1 MYFYDEIW
9 LYIKEFMFHNIIKQ
23 GRHLRNDIYVQK
35 FNKVIKNI
43 PKPIIPLL
51 GPKII
56 YSSASRDKGRRFI
69 KYCYHLHTQ
78 LNVTTNIFD
87 LFIRPRS
94 YQLIECQMLPID
106 YDERNKYDE
115 ILREEYYNNYK

>member
-1 MYFYDEIW
+1 
-9 LYIKEFMFHNIIKQ
+9 
-23 GRHLRNDIYVQK
+23 LRNDIYIKQ
-35 FNKVIKNI
+35 FNKIIKNI

-51 GPKII
+51 GPQII
-56 YSSASRDKGRRFI
+56 YSSDNKDRGRRFI
-69 KYCYHLHTQ
+69 KYCYNLHTH

-94 YQLIECQMLPID
+94 YLLIEYQMLPND
-106 YDERNKYDE
+106 YDERDKYDE

>member
-9 LYIKEFMFHNIIKQ
+9 LYIKEFIFHNINKQ
-23 GRHLRNDIYVQK
+23 GKHLKNDIYIK
-35 FNKVIKNI
+35 RFNNIIKNI

-51 GPKII
+51 GPQII
-56 YSSASRDKGRRFI
+56 YSSCGKDKGRRFI

-87 LFIRPRS
+87 LFIRPRN
-94 YQLIECQMLPID
+94 YLLIEYQMLPSD
-106 YDERNKYDE
+106 YDQRNKCDE
-115 ILREEYYNNYK
+115 VLREEYYNNYK